1 MPNKATTQST
11 AINLEAAKPSVK
23 ARSSATR
30 RDASA
35 AGTSFARVLGFFS
48 SLRLTVVCLA
58 LGMVLVF
65 AGTLAQVDMGL
76 YKAQNEFFRSF
87 FVYWGPK
94 NAGWRIPVFPGGYL
108 VGGLLVTNLIAGHFT
123 RFKFTRKKIGI
134 WMAHVGI
141 ILLLL
146 GQFLTDMLSRESTV
160 HLRNGQASNYSA
172 TERESELAVIDV
184 TDAETDKVIAIPQ
197 GLLRGQ
203 QVIRHPEMPFSVR
216 VKKFFSNSSLENM
229 GPNSGPAPA
238 TQGVGSRV
246 AVHELPRVT
255 EMDKRDVPSAIVE
268 IVTPQGPQGTWLVSE
283 FIEQPQSFTYENRHY
298 ELALRPRRF
307 YEAYSIQLLN
317 FQHDSY
323 AGTDI
328 PKNFSSRVVLQRPDT
343 GEKREVLIYMNS
355 PLRYA
360 GQTYYQAGF
369 DPDDG
374 GTILQVVHNPSWLT
388 PYFSCILVGAGLL
401 VQFLTHLIGFAMKWR
416 TA

>member
-1 MPNKATTQST
+1 MPNKAISHP
-11 AINLEAAKPSVK
+11 AAEEIEAAKPK
-23 ARSSATR
+23 ATSRAVR
-30 RDASA
+30 GG
-35 AGTSFARVLGFFS
+35 AGSWRGTFAQAVSFFS

-87 FVYWGPK
+87 FVHWGPK
-94 NAGWRIPVFPGGYL
+94 TANWKIAVFPGGYL
-108 VGGLLVTNLIAGHFT
+108 VGGMLVINLITAHFT

-134 WMAHVGI
+134 WMAHIGI

-172 TERESELAVIDV
+172 TEREAELAVIDV
-184 TDAETDKVIAIPQ
+184 TEAETDKVVAIPQ
-197 GLLRGQ
+197 QMLQRQ
-203 QVIRHPEMPFSVR
+203 RIIRHSEMPFSVR
-216 VKKFFSNSSLENM
+216 VKEFFHNSSLENI
-229 GPNSGPAPA
+229 GPQSGVAPA
-238 TQGVGSRV
+238 TQGVGVRV
-246 AVHELPRVT
+246 AVSELPRVT
-255 EMDKRDVPSAIVE
+255 EMDKRDVPSAVVE
-268 IVTPQGPQGTWLVSE
+268 IMTPQGSLGTWLVSE
-283 FIEQPQSFTYENRHY
+283 FIEQAQRFTYANRQY
-298 ELALRPRRF
+298 ELAMRPHRF
-307 YEAYSIQLLN
+307 YEDYTIQLLN

-328 PKNFSSRVVLQRPDT
+328 PKNFSSRVRLERPET

-401 VQFLTHLIGFAMKWR
+401 VQFLTHLIGFATKWR